1 MQMKP
6 TKAKEFLGQIK
17 KINVMI
23 ENKLAEVEHWKSV
36 ALGIVPSG
44 TDVKINGVV
53 QQMDKVQ
60 GSGSQQ
66 KMADAINK
74 YVDLEA
80 EINDDIDKLIDTRKN
95 IIETIELLEA
105 EKYDLLHKVYVQ
117 GFTLDE
123 VAAMYDFSYSWAT
136 TLHGRALKDVERILN
151 EREKQHETD

>member
-6 TKAKEFLGQIK
+6 TRAKDFLGQIK

-36 ALGIVPSG
+36 AFGVVPG
-44 TDVKINGVV
+44 GVDIKIDGVV

-60 GSGSQQ
+60 AAGSQQ
-66 KMADAINK
+66 KMADAVCK

-80 EINDDIDKLIDTRKN
+80 EINADIDNLVDTRKN
-95 IIETIELLEA
+95 IIETIEMLEA

-123 VAAMYDFSYSWAT
+123 VAAMYGNSYSWAT
-136 TLHGRALKDVERILN
+136 TLHGRALKDVEKILE
-151 EREKQHETD
+151 ERGDPGDR

>member
-1 MQMKP
+1 MHVKP
-6 TKAKEFLGQIK
+6 EKAKEFLGQIK

-23 ENKLAEVEHWKSV
+23 ENKIAEVEHWKSV

-44 TDVKINGVV
+44 TDIKINGIV

-60 GSGSQQ
+60 ASGSQQ
-66 KMADAINK
+66 KMADAIIK
-74 YVDLEA
+74 YVDLQA
-80 EINDDIDKLIDTRKN
+80 EINADIDKLIDTRKN

-123 VAAMYDFSYSWAT
+123 VAATYGNSYSWAT
-136 TLHGRALKDVERILN
+136 TLHGRALKDVEKILD
-151 EREKQHETD
+151 ERCGQNETD

>member
-23 ENKLAEVEHWKSV
+23 ENKLAEAERWKSV
-36 ALGIVPSG
+36 ALGITSGG
-44 TDVKINGVV
+44 TDVKINGVIH
-53 QQMDKVQ
+53 QMDKVQ
-60 GSGSQQ
+60 STGSQQ

-80 EINDDIDKLIDTRKN
+80 EINADIDKLIDTRKN

-136 TLHGRALKDVERILN
+136 TLHGRALKDVERILD
-151 EREKQHETD
+151 ERGDQGER

>member
-6 TKAKEFLGQIK
+6 IKAKEFLGQIK

-80 EINDDIDKLIDTRKN
+80 EINDDIDKLIDTRKD

-123 VAAMYDFSYSWAT
+123 VAAMYGFSYSWAT

>member
-80 EINDDIDKLIDTRKN
+80 EINDDIDKLIDTRKD

-123 VAAMYDFSYSWAT
+123 VAAMYDNSYSWAT
-136 TLHGRALKDVERILN
+136 TLHGRALKDVEKILD
-151 EREKQHETD
+151 ERGVQSEAD

>member
-1 MQMKP
+1 MKP
-6 TKAKEFLGQIK
+6 LKAKEFLGQIK

-23 ENKLAEVEHWKSV
+23 ENKLAEAEHWKSV
-36 ALGIVPSG
+36 ALGITSGG
-44 TDVKINGVV
+44 TDVKINGVIH
-53 QQMDKVQ
+53 QMDKVQ
-60 GSGSQQ
+60 STGSQQ

-80 EINDDIDKLIDTRKN
+80 EINADIDKLIDTRKN

-136 TLHGRALKDVERILN
+136 TLHGRALKDVEKILD
-151 EREKQHETD
+151 ERGVQSETD

>member
-6 TKAKEFLGQIK
+6 EKAKEFLGQIK

-23 ENKLAEVEHWKSV
+23 ENKIAEVEHWKSV

-44 TDVKINGVV
+44 VDIKVNGVV

-60 GSGSQQ
+60 ASGSQQ
-66 KMADAINK
+66 KMADAICK
-74 YVDLEA
+74 YIDLQA
-80 EINDDIDKLIDTRKN
+80 EINADIDNLIDTRKN

-123 VAAMYDFSYSWAT
+123 VAEVYGFSYSWAT
-136 TLHGRALKDVERILN
+136 TLHGRALKDVEKTLD
-151 EREKQHETD
+151 ERGVQNETD

>member
-17 KINVMI
+17 KINALI
-23 ENKLAEVEHWKSV
+23 ENKFAEVEHWKSV

-44 TDVKINGVV
+44 VDIKVNGVV

-60 GSGSQQ
+60 ASGSQQ
-66 KMADAINK
+66 KMAGAIDK
-74 YVDLEA
+74 YVDLQA
-80 EINDDIDKLIDTRKN
+80 EINADIDKLIDTRKN

-123 VAAMYDFSYSWAT
+123 VAATYGFSYSWAT
-136 TLHGRALKDVERILN
+136 TTHGRALKDVEKILD
-151 EREKQHETD
+151 ERMNDE